1 MRVIALFVTALLAG
15 PPLCAGQSAPDPSTP
30 VYLQDRGTGVPTSM
44 FGTYIRKKEL
54 IVYPF
59 YEYYRDRDFEYKPEE
74 FGVRGDVDFRGRYRA
89 HEGLLFFGYGLGDDI
104 AVEFEAAVI
113 SASMNK
119 SPMDTSALP
128 AVIKESGL
136 GDIEGQVR
144 WRWRRETAERP
155 ELFSYAEAVVPHAR
169 RKALIGTPGVELKF
183 GTGLVRGF
191 RWGTVT
197 ARAAVDYSHASS
209 SPWDLGEY
217 ALEYLKRL
225 SPRWRVYAGL
235 EGTQDEVSL
244 ITEAQWHVLP
254 GGFVR
259 FNNGVGLTSKATD
272 WTPEL
277 GMLFSIP
284 LSR

>member
-15 PPLCAGQSAPDPSTP
+15 PPLCAGQPGPDPSTA
-30 VYLQDRGTGVPTSM
+30 VYLQDRGTGVATSM

-74 FGVRGDVDFRGRYRA
+74 FGVKGDVDFRGRYRA
-89 HEGLLFFGYGLGDDI
+89 HEGLLFVGYGLGDDI

-113 SASMNK
+113 HATMNK
-119 SPMDTSALP
+119 SPMDGSALP
-128 AVIKESGL
+128 AVIEQSGL

-144 WRWRRETAERP
+144 WRWRRETAGRP
-155 ELFSYAEAVVPHAR
+155 ELFSYAEAVLPHAR
-169 RKALIGTPGVELKF
+169 EKTLIGTPGVELKF
-183 GTGLVRGF
+183 GSGLVRGF

-197 ARAAVDYSHASS
+197 ARAALDYSRASS
-209 SPWDLGEY
+209 SRWDLGEY

-225 SPRWRVYAGL
+225 SPRWRVYVGL

-259 FNNGVGLTSKATD
+259 FNNGVGLTSNATD

-277 GMLFSIP
+277 GMLFTIP